1 MCIIVAKRTGIAM
14 PDRTIL
20 KTCFDNNPDGAGVM
34 WNEERKVH
42 IRKGFMTW
50 YDFECFTNKLEK
62 RLDLTETSVVVH
74 FRITTHGGTNPH
86 NCHPFPISSRVRDLK
101 KLNYET
107 DLAVC
112 HNGVIPIKCIPKL
125 SDTQTY
131 IVKRLSTFR
140 KRFYENK
147 ACMKQIE
154 CEIQSKMCF
163 LTDKGEI
170 YLIGDFIEDNGIF
183 YSNSSYKSYFD
194 FGGYDLEWLCPVEGY
209 IIDEEGSLHESSDFE
224 YLIDANGNIY
234 EYDYCYDC
242 AVQLEN
248 ARAYHHVGMPYRFD
262 RDSAFYLEVIR

>member
-20 KTCFDNNPDGAGVM
+20 KTCFDNNPDGAGIM
-34 WNEERKVH
+34 WNESNKVH
-42 IRKGFMTW
+42 ICKGFMTW
-50 YDFECFTNKLEK
+50 YDFDNFMNTLSNRINLI
-62 RLDLTETSVVVH
+62 ETSVVMH
-74 FRITTHGGTNPH
+74 FRITTHGGTSPH

-101 KLNYET
+101 RLSYES
-107 DLAVC
+107 DIAVC

-131 IVKRLSTFR
+131 IVKRLSRFR

-147 ACMKQIE
+147 ACLKQIE

-163 LTDKGEI
+163 LTGKGEI
-170 YLIGDFIEDNGIF
+170 YLVGDFVEDNDIF

-209 IIDEEGSLHESSDFE
+209 IIDEEGLLHESCDFE

-242 AVQLEN
+242 AVQLDN
-248 ARAYHHVGMPYRFD
+248 ARAYHHGGMPYRFD
-262 RDSAFYLEVIR
+262 RNSAFYLEVIR